1 MRIAMPVTE
10 RLIPLHLIQTTIGN
24 STKPT
29 TNVLPGLVP
38 TSQAL
43 ASTFAPFP
51 SSPVATTGPP
61 AATSSTGATNSSP
74 VPTTS
79 SASPPTSTPGEPDY
93 SLLWHNPSFVAAIA
107 LGGVAVLTVVGGIAL
122 YFRTKYRDE
131 ASREKEQEEVEMTP
145 IQGGGPPKKKEKKQ
159 TQLSPAGLALFAAAP
174 RKQRRRPQKPSQNR
188 GPLFVEAKDNGS
200 SSSSSSVGGASN
212 NGSKG
217 KAASSSASFNAEI
230 VAALRASET
239 GVLYDRSGDMRCADF
254 SVPSLR
260 GPRHHGDGNNT
271 TPRGSSGGGETE
283 GLRQQQQQQQA
294 GGVEKEEEQPKK
306 SSTSFESA
314 SGGVDV
320 TGLSELSDMQVQE
333 ATAVRYYSPGV
344 AGQARQQ
351 IVHVTSKRQLTD

>member
-1 MRIAMPVTE
+1 MCVAMPVTE

-29 TNVLPGLVP
+29 TIVLPGFVP

-43 ASTFAPFP
+43 ASTLAPFS
-51 SSPVATTGPP
+51 SSPVATTDPP
-61 AATSSTGATNSSP
+61 ATTRSTGTIYSSP

-79 SASPPTSTPGEPDY
+79 AASTPTSTPGEPDY

-107 LGGVAVLTVVGGIAL
+107 LGGVAVLTIVGGIAL

-145 IQGGGPPKKKEKKQ
+145 IQGGGPPTKKDKKH
-159 TQLSPAGLALFAAAP
+159 TPLSPAGLALFAAAP
-174 RKQRRRPQKPSQNR
+174 RKQRRRPQQASQNR
-188 GPLFVEAKDNGS
+188 GPLFVEDKVNGG
-200 SSSSSSVGGASN
+200 SSSSSVGGASN

-230 VAALRASET
+230 IAALRASET

-254 SVPSLR
+254 SVPNLR
-260 GPRHHGDGNNT
+260 GPRRHHGDGNST
-271 TPRGSSGGGETE
+271 TPRGSSGGGGETE
-283 GLRQQQQQQQA
+283 GLRQQQQA
-294 GGVEKEEEQPKK
+294 GGVENEEEQPKK

-314 SGGVDV
+314 SGGGVDV